1 MPSWAVGIDLGGTNI
16 KIAVVGESEGILFE
30 DTHPTDTS
38 AGPEGVVRQLA
49 FLADAMYQRTAESLD
64 AGLFAGIGLGA
75 PGAVDT
81 AKGTLSCAP
90 NLPGWQQRYALRD
103 QLQLR
108 LEQAHG
114 IKTSVIIEND
124 ANAAAYG
131 EAIFGGGNAFRDFM
145 LVTLGTGVGGGIILD
160 RKLYRGPSGT
170 AGEIG
175 FMIVD
180 FEGTNVHAGIRGTIE
195 GLIGKERI
203 VEMACSPEMDA
214 ERSPRLAELCNRDFS
229 RLSPRHLEQ
238 AAKEGDAAALRTWE
252 RVGSILGVG
261 LANVTALM
269 DIRKFVI
276 GGGIAAAGELIF
288 EPAMMQLHRSTLPSM
303 HDGLEIVPARLGNKA
318 GIYGAAALCFNATQ
332 PPASDA

>member
-1 MPSWAVGIDLGGTNI
+1 MPSWAIGIDLGGTNI
-16 KIAVVGESEGILFE
+16 KAAVVDESEGILFE
-30 DTHPTDTS
+30 DAQQTDS
-38 AGPEGVVRQLA
+38 GSGPDGIVRQLA
-49 FLADAMYQRTAESLD
+49 FLADNLCQRASETLD
-64 AGLFAGIGLGA
+64 TEAFAGIGLGA

-81 AKGTLSCAP
+81 ERGTLSYPP
-90 NLPGWQQRYALRD
+90 NLPGWGRYALRD
-103 QLQLR
+103 NLRLR

-114 IKTSVIIEND
+114 LGAFVLVEND

-160 RKLYRGPSGT
+160 RKLYRGTTGT

-175 FMIVD
+175 FMIID
-180 FEGTNVHAGIRGTIE
+180 FEGPSVHAGVRGTIE
-195 GLIGKERI
+195 SLIGKERI
-203 VEMACSPEMDA
+203 VELACSQSTGPEL
-214 ERSPRLAELCNRDFS
+214 SPRLMELCSHDYI

-238 AAKEGDAAALRTWE
+238 AAKEGDVVALQTWQ
-252 RVGSILGVG
+252 RVGTILGVG

-276 GGGIAAAGELIF
+276 GGGIAAAGDLIF

-303 HDGLEIVPARLGNKA
+303 HEGLEIVPARLGNKA
-318 GIYGAAALCFNATQ
+318 GIYGAAALCFNSGQ
-332 PPASDA
+332 PLGSYD